1 MERRFVM
8 VKRFVGALVVLAFVS
23 GWGARAAE
31 AYTCEVVIKTAE
43 ERIKEAE
50 GKLKPDTDVRIKAK
64 LAEAKGLVE
73 AAKINH
79 REASERHTGPVGK
92 YTHGDA
98 VRQARWAESLARE
111 AIFLATGEP
120 R

>member
-1 MERRFVM
+1 MGKRLIS
-8 VKRFVGALVVLAFVS
+8 VKRLVGALIVLASIS
-23 GWGARAAE
+23 GWGIRAAE

-50 GKLKPDTDVRIKAK
+50 AKLKPNTDVRIKAK
-64 LAEAKGLVE
+64 LAEAKGLLE
-73 AAKINH
+73 QAKINH
-79 REASERHTGPVGK
+79 RQASERHTQPVGK

-98 VRQARWAESLARE
+98 VRQARWAETEARE
-111 AIFLATGEP
+111 VIFLETGEP

>member
-1 MERRFVM
+1 M
-8 VKRFVGALVVLAFVS
+8 VKRFVGALVVLGFVA
-23 GWGARAAE
+23 GWGSGIAE

-50 GKLKPDTDVRIKAK
+50 GKLKPDTDVRISSK
-64 LAEAKGLVE
+64 LAEAKGLLE
-73 AAKINH
+73 ASKINH
-79 REASERHTGPVGK
+79 RQAGERHVGPIGK

-98 VRQARWAESLARE
+98 VRQARWADSLARE
-111 AIFLATGEP
+111 VIFLATGEP

>member
-1 MERRFVM
+1 MVKRFVM
-8 VKRFVGALVVLAFVS
+8 VKRLAGALVVLAFVS
-23 GWGARAAE
+23 AWAANAAE
-31 AYTCEVVIKTAE
+31 AYTCEAVIKTAE

-50 GKLKPDTDVRIKAK
+50 AKLKPDTDVRIKAR
-64 LAEAKGLVE
+64 LAEAKGLLE
-73 AAKINH
+73 LAKINH
-79 REASERHTGPVGK
+79 RQASERHVGPVGK

-111 AIFLATGEP
+111 VIFLETGEP

>member
-1 MERRFVM
+1 MGKRMVI
-8 VKRFVGALVVLAFVS
+8 VKRFVGGLAVLAFVT
-23 GWGARAAE
+23 GWGIRAAD

-50 GKLKPDTDVRIKAK
+50 SKLKPNTDVRIRAQ
-64 LAEAKGLVE
+64 LAEAKGLLE
-73 AAKINH
+73 QAKINH
-79 REASERHTGPVGK
+79 RQASERHTEPVGK

-98 VRQARWAESLARE
+98 VRQARWAETEARE
-111 AIFLATGEP
+111 VIFLATGEP

>member
-1 MERRFVM
+1 MEKRVVM
-8 VKRFVGALVVLAFVS
+8 VKRVVGALVVLAFVT
-23 GWGARAAE
+23 GWGVRAAE

-50 GKLKPDTDVRIKAK
+50 AKFKPDTDVRIKAK
-64 LAEAKGLVE
+64 LAEAKGLLE

-79 REASERHTGPVGK
+79 RQASERHTGPVGK

-98 VRQARWAESLARE
+98 VRQARWAETLARE
-111 AIFLATGEP
+111 VIFLETGEP

>member
-1 MERRFVM
+1 MGKRLVM
-8 VKRFVGALVVLAFVS
+8 VKRLVGTLVILACVS
-23 GWGARAAE
+23 GWGVRTAE

-50 GKLKPDTDVRIKAK
+50 SKLKPNTDVRIKAK
-64 LAEAKGLVE
+64 LAEAKGLLE
-73 AAKINH
+73 QAKINH
-79 REASERHTGPVGK
+79 RQASERHTQPVGK

-98 VRQARWAESLARE
+98 VRQARWAETQARE
-111 AIFLATGEP
+111 VIFLETGEP